1 MNYIIRT
8 TDPKITAEVEMALK
22 QLGALIQ
29 GQSERQFSVIFNG
42 DISKLKE
49 IKGVKIVEPTIIH
62 IRYDTTNRDY

>member
-8 TDPKITAEVEMALK
+8 TDSKITAEVETALK

-49 IKGVKIVEPTIIH
+49 IKGVKIVEPAIIH
-62 IRYDTTNRDY
+62 IRLDQTSKDY